1 MPQSANRKGLLVPL
15 RASHVNPVG
24 CCKSRTTPESRQR
37 LDILGNVKHWAA
49 PSRHLFRCGQNTKSM
64 RAERST
70 NDCGKYMAEQKLF
83 SFFEGS
89 DHRAVGFV
97 GQLQFHWV
105 DESQEDL

>member
-1 MPQSANRKGLLVPL
+1 
-15 RASHVNPVG
+15 
-24 CCKSRTTPESRQR
+24 
-37 LDILGNVKHWAA
+37 
-49 PSRHLFRCGQNTKSM
+49 
-64 RAERST
+64 
-70 NDCGKYMAEQKLF
+70 MAEQKLF